1 MCIFAAKLYA
11 MLKIDMH
18 SHIIPKQLPDW
29 TKKFGYGDFIFLNHN
44 EDKSADMMQG
54 GQFFRRIVENCW
66 DEKIRIAEYEAFA
79 TQVQVVCTIP
89 VLFSYW
95 AKPKDGLEISEF
107 LNDHIADLVA
117 RYPKNYIGLGTL
129 PMQDTEL
136 AIQELER
143 CKSIGLVGIQIGS
156 NINDKNLS
164 EPEFFP
170 IFEACERLGM
180 AIMVH
185 PWQMMGED
193 SMRKYW
199 LPWLVGMPA
208 ETSRAACS
216 MIFGGV
222 LERLPNLRV
231 CFSHAGGSFLTT
243 LGRVEHG
250 FNCRP
255 DLVAIDNPVNPR
267 EYVGK
272 FWVDSITHDIDL
284 LKYLLKMQGSSKI
297 CFGTDYPFPLG
308 DLEIGKFIEESD
320 LSTAI
325 KEDLFANATLDW
337 LKLDKQLFL

>member
-1 MCIFAAKLYA
+1 

-18 SHIIPKQLPDW
+18 THIIPKQLPDW
-29 TKKFGYGDFIFLNHN
+29 TKKFGYGDFIFLKQN
-44 EDKSADMMQG
+44 DDRTADMIQG
-54 GQFFRRIVENCW
+54 GKFFRRIEENCW
-66 DEKIRIAEYEAFA
+66 DEEVRIREYSNFNTSA
-79 TQVQVVCTIP
+79 QIVCTIP

-95 AKPKDGLEISEF
+95 AKPQDGLEISRF
-107 LNDHIADLVA
+107 LNDHIIELTE
-117 RYPKNYIGLGTL
+117 RYPKNYIGLGTI

-143 CKSIGLVGIQIGS
+143 IKKLGMVGIQIGS
-156 NINDKNLS
+156 NINHKNLS

-170 IFEACERLGM
+170 IFEACERLGL
-180 AIMVH
+180 AVLVH

-193 SMRKYW
+193 EMRKYW

-216 MIFGGV
+216 LIFGGV

-231 CFSHAGGSFLTT
+231 CFCHAGGSFIPTI
-243 LGRVEHG
+243 GRVEHG

-267 EYVGK
+267 DYLGK
-272 FWVDSITHDIDL
+272 FWVDSATHDIDL
-284 LKYLLKMQGSSKI
+284 LKYILKLQGSDKV

-320 LSTAI
+320 IPLIDQENIFT
-325 KEDLFANATLDW
+325 NATLAW
-337 LKLDKQLFL
+337 LKLDKNRFL